1 MSEEYY
7 NILGISK
14 SATANEIKKAYRKL
28 AIKYHPDKNPGN
40 SEAEEKFKE
49 ISEAYEVLS
58 DPKKK
63 EIYDKFGK
71 DAVQGNGG
79 PQMNPFD
86 IFNEIFSGGGMP
98 GMSGMPPGVNIHMGG
113 MGGMGGPFGFHSNM
127 RRQSSDVVTRVM
139 ISLEDVM
146 TGASKEINTERN
158 NKGKKENIKMK
169 INIPPGCSDNVKMV
183 KKGEGNIE
191 GDLEQGNL
199 VIVITYE
206 DHPTFDVSESH
217 LVIRKKI
224 KFGTSLLGT
233 KFHVKLLDGRN
244 VNLDFDGPIFDGD
257 LRAVQNLG
265 LPSMNGHQG
274 DLVVKFEVEK
284 ELNFDKDQIKLIT
297 QFFPMDKFNVEDCED
312 IKAADPESFQSQHS
326 SEGAHEQPGVQCA
339 QQ

>member
-7 NILGISK
+7 NTLGITKNASG
-14 SATANEIKKAYRKL
+14 NEIKKAYRKL
-28 AIKYHPDKNPGN
+28 AVKYHPDKNPGN
-40 SEAEEKFKE
+40 PEAEEKFKQ

-58 DPKKK
+58 DPQKKQ
-63 EIYDKFGK
+63 IYDKFGK

-79 PQMNPFD
+79 GPQMNPFD
-86 IFNEIFSGGGMP
+86 IFNEIFGNGGMP
-98 GMSGMPPGVNIHMGG
+98 GMPPGVNIH

-127 RRQSSDVVTRVM
+127 RRQSPDVVTRVM
-139 ISLEDVM
+139 VTLEEVVKG
-146 TGASKEINTERN
+146 TSKEINAERN

-169 INIPPGCSDNVKMV
+169 INVPPGCGNNVKMV
-183 KKGEGNIE
+183 KRGEGHIQD
-191 GDLEQGNL
+191 DLEPGNL

-206 DHPTFDVSESH
+206 DHPTFDVSDNH

-233 KFHVKLLDGRN
+233 KFHVKLLDGRD

-257 LRAVQNLG
+257 LRAIQNLG
-265 LPSMNGHQG
+265 LPNMNGSQG

-284 ELNFDKDQIKLIT
+284 ELTFNKEQIKLIT
-297 QFFPMDKFNVEDCED
+297 QFFPMDKFNVQDCED
-312 IKAADPESFQSQHS
+312 IKAVDPETFQND
-326 SEGAHEQPGVQCA
+326 SEGSQGPQSAQGVQCA

>member
-14 SATANEIKKAYRKL
+14 SATNTEIKKAYRKL

-63 EIYDKFGK
+63 EIYDKYGK

-86 IFNEIFSGGGMP
+86 IFNEIFGGGGMP
-98 GMSGMPPGVNIHMGG
+98 GMPPGVNIHMGG
-113 MGGMGGPFGFHSNM
+113 MGGPFGFHPNM
-127 RRQSSDVVTRVM
+127 RRQSPDVVTRVTVT
-139 ISLEDVM
+139 LEEIV
-146 TGASKEINTERN
+146 TGISKEINTERS

-169 INIPPGCSDNVKMV
+169 INIPPGCGNNIKMV
-183 KKGEGNIE
+183 KRGEGHIQDDME
-191 GDLEQGNL
+191 PGNL
-199 VIVITYE
+199 VIVVTYE
-206 DHPTFDVSESH
+206 DHPTFDVSDNH

-233 KFHVKLLDGRN
+233 KFHVKLLDGRD

-265 LPSMNGHQG
+265 LPSMNGPQG
-274 DLVVKFEVEK
+274 DLVIKFEVEK
-284 ELNFDKDQIKLIT
+284 ELNFNKDQIKLIT
-297 QFFPMDKFNVEDCED
+297 QFFPMDKFNVENCED
-312 IKAADPESFQSQHS
+312 IKAQDPESFQNQS
-326 SEGAHEQPGVQCA
+326 SDEGPQGHPGVQCA

>member
-14 SATANEIKKAYRKL
+14 SATNTEIKKAYRKL

-63 EIYDKFGK
+63 EIYDKYGK

-86 IFNEIFSGGGMP
+86 IFNEIFGGGGMP
-98 GMSGMPPGVNIHMGG
+98 GMPPGVNIHMGG
-113 MGGMGGPFGFHSNM
+113 MGGPFGFHPNM
-127 RRQSSDVVTRVM
+127 GRQSPDVVTRVTVT
-139 ISLEDVM
+139 LEEIV
-146 TGASKEINTERN
+146 TGTSKEINTERS
-158 NKGKKENIKMK
+158 NKGKKESIKMK
-169 INIPPGCSDNVKMV
+169 INIPPGCGNNIKMV
-183 KKGEGNIE
+183 KRGEGHIQDDME
-191 GDLEQGNL
+191 PGNL
-199 VIVITYE
+199 VIVVTYE
-206 DHPTFDVSESH
+206 DHPTFDVSDNH

-233 KFHVKLLDGRN
+233 KFHVKLLDGRD

-265 LPSMNGHQG
+265 LPSMNGPQG
-274 DLVVKFEVEK
+274 DLVIKFEVEK
-284 ELNFDKDQIKLIT
+284 ELNFNKEQIKLIT

-312 IKAADPESFQSQHS
+312 IKAEDPESFQHDNSDDGSQGH
-326 SEGAHEQPGVQCA
+326 PGVQCA

>member
-14 SATANEIKKAYRKL
+14 SASNSEIKKAYRKL

-86 IFNEIFSGGGMP
+86 IFNEIFGNGGMP
-98 GMSGMPPGVNIHMGG
+98 GMPPGVNIHMGG
-113 MGGMGGPFGFHSNM
+113 MGGPFGFHTNM
-127 RRQSSDVVTRVM
+127 RRQAPDVVTRVM
-139 ISLEDVM
+139 VTLEEVVSG
-146 TGASKEINTERN
+146 TSKEINTERS
-158 NKGKKENIKMK
+158 NKGKKESIKMK
-169 INIPPGCSDNVKMV
+169 INIPPGCGNNIKMV
-183 KKGEGNIE
+183 KRGEGHIQDN
-191 GDLEQGNL
+191 LEPGNL
-199 VIVITYE
+199 VIVVTYE
-206 DHPTFDVSESH
+206 DHPTFDVSDSH

-233 KFHVKLLDGRN
+233 KFHVKLLDGRD

-257 LRAVQNLG
+257 LRAVQNIG
-265 LPSMNGHQG
+265 LPSMNGQKG

-284 ELNFDKDQIKLIT
+284 ELNFNKDQIKLIT

-312 IKAADPESFQSQHS
+312 IKAEDPETFQHDNSDDDGSQGH
-326 SEGAHEQPGVQCA
+326 PGVQCA